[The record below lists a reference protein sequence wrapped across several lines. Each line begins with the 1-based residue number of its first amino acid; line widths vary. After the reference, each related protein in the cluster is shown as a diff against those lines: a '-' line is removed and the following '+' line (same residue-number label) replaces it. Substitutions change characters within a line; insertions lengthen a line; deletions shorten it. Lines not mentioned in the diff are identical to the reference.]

1 MLRDPRSGKGQT
13 FLAVSQPE
21 PATQV
26 LPSLQPHL
34 ALRGRFRSDAASKT
48 RVPLSPRLIALG
60 TLGIVLGVGSALL
73 GVSFVQ
79 ASDRV
84 DMFEVARYDQAQ
96 RRTRMENVPRQV
108 YTSNA
113 NSYAPTRPIKYHPLS
128 EVSPQ
133 GRVSFPDFNFNPF
146 SFPQGKAAARTK
158 KKTHDV
164 ATDNGDVPIY
174 DTVSGASL
182 SPRSICVR
190 LCDGYQHP
198 LGNIRDMLDLPG
210 HEALCK
216 ATFPGVPTRVFRVA
230 PGAENIDN
238 AVSSD
243 GKTYRS
249 LPMAN
254 AYQTAIDPA
263 CARPRTG
270 TQTVSLLK
278 DFTLRA
284 GDTVIVNGRPRVFGG
299 SSSYPYTASNF
310 RDFRS
315 SSAVSDATR
324 KKIDDVVGVSRQER
338 LNREVKRMSRVRE
351 ANAADMTRAIDVV
364 QGGRFDGLSARVIA
378 DRASPVRI
386 IELGRR

>member
-1 MLRDPRSGKGQT
+1 MLSESHSGQGQS
-13 FLAVSQPE
+13 FLAV
-21 PATQV
+21 ATSETAV
-26 LPSLQPHL
+26 SAPPHL
-34 ALRGRFRSDAASKT
+34 AIREHFRGDAADKT
-48 RVPLSPRLIALG
+48 RVALSPRLMALG
-60 TLGIVLGVGSALL
+60 TLGVVLGVGSALL

-84 DMFEVARYDQAQ
+84 DMFEVARFDQAQ
-96 RRTRMENVPRQV
+96 KRARMDSIPRQV
-108 YTSNA
+108 FTSTA
-113 NSYAPTRPIKYHPLS
+113 NSYAPVRPIKYHPLS
-128 EVSPQ
+128 DVSPQ

-158 KKTHDV
+158 KKVNDV
-164 ATDNGDVPIY
+164 ATGNDGLPIY
-174 DTVSGASL
+174 TTVSGASS

-198 LGNIRDMLDLPG
+198 LGNIRDMADLPG

-216 ATFPGVPTRVFRVA
+216 ATFPGVPTKVFRVA
-230 PGAENIDN
+230 PGADNIDN

-254 AYQTAIDPA
+254 AYQTSIDPA

-284 GDTVIVNGRPRVFGG
+284 GDTVMINGRPRVFGG

-315 SSAVSDATR
+315 STAVSDNTR
-324 KKIDDVVGVSRQER
+324 KQIDDIVGVSRQER
-338 LNREVKRMSRVRE
+338 LSREVKRMSRVKE
-351 ANAADMTRAIDVV
+351 ANAVDASRAIDII
-364 QGGRFDGLSARVIA
+364 QGGRFDSPSAGA
-378 DRASPVRI
+378 AAGRAPHVRI
-386 IELGRR
+386 VELGRR